1 MKQRNHFHFLLLF
14 SLCHKVEAVLRN
26 YSALVLNYPR
36 AQHLSLK
43 KKKKKRS
50 KNDFKG
56 SVPALEEL
64 FISLLPADIKEQVS
78 KPGGGTGVMS
88 VVKRQRYF
96 EVILR
101 V

>member
-1 MKQRNHFHFLLLF
+1 MNLFLIYYSHSSAFHV
-14 SLCHKVEAVLRN
+14 KVEAVLRN

-36 AQHLSLK
+36 AQHLSL
-43 KKKKKRS
+43 KKKKRS

-78 KPGGGTGVMS
+78 KPRGGE
-88 VVKRQRYF
+88 QA
-96 EVILR
+96 
-101 V
+101 

>member
-1 MKQRNHFHFLLLF
+1 MKQRNHFHLFIF

-36 AQHLSLK
+36 AQHLSL
-43 KKKKKRS
+43 KKKKRS

-78 KPGGGTGVMS
+78 KPRGGE
-88 VVKRQRYF
+88 QA
-96 EVILR
+96 
-101 V
+101 